1 MLEDFFCGEKGT
13 SDQWSREKATVSQ
26 RNKKCTQNIAT
37 LSFSF
42 ELKEAMLEHCFF
54 SKLSNVQQ
62 VTLSNV
68 QRVTLLFKAHCMHN
82 LLSDI
87 LM

>member
-1 MLEDFFCGEKGT
+1 MLEDFGEICGENGT

-37 LSFSF
+37 FSF
-42 ELKEAMLEHCFF
+42 ELKEAMQEHCFF
-54 SKLSNVQQ
+54 CK
-62 VTLSNV
+62 LSNV

-87 LM
+87 QM